1 MRTSGIKIASANIVW
16 TLSFIILMVFIVPVT
31 GAAAG
36 KWPSGLEEAAKAHF
50 QKLQKKESITRD
62 STVKDPLGI
71 VPTAAFDRATH
82 NCHETPG
89 QAYRVY
95 RKPIF
100 IREADRGIY
109 IVRAKY
115 LIFSRQADSVD
126 DLFVK
131 PWQEGSD
138 AVLEVHFKLID
149 GKWAAVGKQ
158 ERLSIRD

>member
-1 MRTSGIKIASANIVW
+1 MKTYRTKKASANITW
-16 TLSFIILMVFIVPVT
+16 ALSFIILMVFIVPVKD
-31 GAAAG
+31 AAAG
-36 KWPSGLEEAAKAHF
+36 KWPFGLEEAAKAHF

-62 STVKDPLGI
+62 STVKDPFGI
-71 VPTAAFDRATH
+71 IPTAAFDRAAH

-100 IREADRGIY
+100 IREDDRGIF

-115 LIFSRQADSVD
+115 LIFSRQADSVE

-138 AVLEVHFKLID
+138 AVLEVHFKVVD

-158 ERLSIRD
+158 ERLSIGD